1 MDTQDD
7 LKFKCVHCGNCC
19 INPKI
24 IVNLSYRDVL
34 RIKKGLN
41 LNLDEL
47 LEIIGFYIF
56 TDKLN
61 KDKKEKMVIPPLKTE
76 RGLSYM
82 ALIKDKTGACIFYDF
97 DKKRCKIYKLRPNF
111 CRTFPFFF
119 FYYTFKE
126 NSQKLNIAITEKGKE
141 LCLGLSKDA
150 LPINKANWFD
160 LGKEVLE
167 DLKLNAE
174 FINQMNLIL
183 KKEKINP
190 SAKEFLRNIIKL
202 DESMRDQNN
211 SSN

>member
-1 MDTQDD
+1 MDAQDD

-19 INPKI
+19 IDPKI
-24 IVNLSYRDVL
+24 IVNLSFSDVL
-34 RIKKGLN
+34 RIKNGLN

-47 LEIIGFYIF
+47 LEIIGFYILA
-56 TDKLN
+56 DKLN
-61 KDKKEKMVIPPLKTE
+61 KDTKRKMVIPPLKTE

-82 ALIKDKTGACIFYDF
+82 ALLKSKNGACIFYDF

-119 FYYTFKE
+119 YYRYNE
-126 NSQKLNIAITEKGKE
+126 NSQKLNMAITEKGRE
-141 LCLGLSKDA
+141 VCLGLSDDA
-150 LPINKANWFD
+150 LPINKTNWFD

-167 DLKLNAE
+167 DLRRNAI
-174 FINQMNLIL
+174 FITQMNLIL
-183 KKEKINP
+183 KKKKITP
-190 SAKEFLRNIIKL
+190 SAKEFLRSIIKL